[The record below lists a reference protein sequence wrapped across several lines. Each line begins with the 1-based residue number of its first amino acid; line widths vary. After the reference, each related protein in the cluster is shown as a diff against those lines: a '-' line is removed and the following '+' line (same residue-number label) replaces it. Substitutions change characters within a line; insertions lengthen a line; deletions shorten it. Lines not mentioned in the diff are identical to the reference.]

1 MRLLFLLPGFGF
13 VNTEKLGEIVAVN
26 DLLSTV
32 VGLLRNNLNW
42 GLEGIQ
48 CLSLIA
54 CVDDRRYHRVC
65 LRSFHSLFN
74 LLLCACCRCFTLVF
88 VKSFA
93 VFDFGMGLLG
103 LI

>member
-1 MRLLFLLPGFGF
+1 VRLLFLLPGFGL

-26 DLLSTV
+26 DFLSTV

-65 LRSFHSLFN
+65 LRSFHSFFN
-74 LLLCACCRCFTLVF
+74 LLLVLCACCRCFNLVF
-88 VKSFA
+88 VESFA
-93 VFDFGMGLLG
+93 VFIL
-103 LI
+103 